1 MLDVS
6 LILCC
11 RKRAISS
18 ASISKNYSVAVG
30 ILGHPEVGLAAI
42 KMPTHADAQ
51 TAVASGGK

>member
-1 MLDVS
+1 M
-6 LILCC
+6 LCC